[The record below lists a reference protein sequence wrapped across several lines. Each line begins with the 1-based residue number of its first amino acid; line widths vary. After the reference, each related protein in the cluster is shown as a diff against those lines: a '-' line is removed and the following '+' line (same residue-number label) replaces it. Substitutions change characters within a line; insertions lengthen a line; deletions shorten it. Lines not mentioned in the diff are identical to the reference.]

1 MNNYIKIGPE
11 NEAYDFLNAI
21 YEEIEEAERAEREM
35 AERPRA
41 EIDWSKSWTLR
52 PFGNRF

>member
-1 MNNYIKIGPE
+1 MENYIKIGPE
-11 NEAYDFLNAI
+11 NEAYNFLNAI
-21 YEEIEEAERAEREM
+21 YEEIEEAERAERAM